1 VPFPAR
7 KASPFVACDPAFWR
21 LFQAAGPKLRVLA
34 QDQTEHGNSFHEAGV
49 WSEQTQ
55 SLFFTSNRRVDERG
69 EAYTTLSRM
78 DLSKRTRAGSKLLQ
92 WQDLDQNEYPFPTP
106 NGGTI
111 LPNGN
116 ILLCDQG
123 RGDDQLSSLVVV
135 DPTGKRRPRPVL
147 NNHQLLPF
155 NSLNDVVVIPP
166 LCSASNGSHESSYQC
181 SGYKEDEEDDTASL
195 GLSKGYV
202 ILFTDPSYGYEQQFK
217 PAPRLPNQVYGFDPN
232 TGEVKVLA
240 EGFDKPN
247 GIVVDEKRKRCYI
260 TDTGYIRG
268 DGSTC
273 GTRPGTM

>member
-1 VPFPAR
+1 
-7 KASPFVACDPAFWR
+7 
-21 LFQAAGPKLRVLA
+21 
-34 QDQTEHGNSFHEAGV
+34 
-49 WSEQTQ
+49 
-55 SLFFTSNRRVDERG
+55 
-69 EAYTTLSRM
+69 M

-217 PAPRLPNQVYGFDPN
+217 PAPRLPNQVYGFDPH